1 MMKGWLL
8 MKSRMEKYYD
18 ENEQYIQKRTN
29 RNSELYKE
37 INNSELSDY
46 NITSNAKVIGENE
59 SNSVNVDRLKE
70 ILEKNYHPVTK
81 KTSVKIAKEI
91 NEEPITLEQT
101 REYDINTILEKAR
114 ATKEVDYEKERLKKI
129 RDTQYDIL
137 KNLDINND
145 QKESKVADSKTKE
158 ELLNLIHTITE
169 NELQKTKANLDP
181 LDLFT
186 DLKGDEN
193 TMVLGAEE
201 LEQQKDIIVKTE
213 EKKEKKVDDSFY
225 TNSLSFTQSDFDDF
239 NDLKDD
245 VASNRIIIRI
255 LIILVVIGIIVGT
268 VILLNGVLKLG
279 LF

>member
-1 MMKGWLL
+1 

-81 KTSVKIAKEI
+81 KTSVKLAKEI